1 MKGLTVYL
9 RLEPYLR
16 QWLTHNFGS
25 PVRFPPRS
33 YENMLLHRLLSRPA
47 AGATTATGPT
57 CPPDSVAIVIT
68 DHAQRRP
75 EYWCH
80 LSRRAQA
87 EMARAVANLFCL
99 ALWSECVCLIHSGT
113 LNRGIDS
120 WCQANGIALIY
131 REGVRQKFYRM
142 RRLYAQNGVIL
153 GKKYTHASGNNHTHT
168 THP

>member
-1 MKGLTVYL
+1 MKGLTVYI

-16 QWLTHNFGS
+16 QWLTHHFGQ
-25 PVRFPPRS
+25 PVRFPDRS
-33 YENMLLHRLLSRPA
+33 YENRLLHRLLSRP
-47 AGATTATGPT
+47 GSVHELATPT
-57 CPPDSVAIVIT
+57 CPPDSVAVVIT
-68 DHAQRRP
+68 DHSLRRP

-99 ALWSECVCLIHSGT
+99 AMWSECVQLIHSGG
-113 LNRGIDS
+113 LNRGIDH

-142 RRLYAQNGVIL
+142 RRLYERYGVIL
-153 GKKYTHASGNNHTHT
+153 GKKYAHTSGNN
-168 THP
+168 

>member
-16 QWLTHNFGS
+16 QWLTHHFGS

-120 WCQANGIALIY
+120 W
-131 REGVRQKFYRM
+131 
-142 RRLYAQNGVIL
+142 
-153 GKKYTHASGNNHTHT
+153 
-168 THP
+168 